1 MKKQSKADL
10 MLFIVTL
17 FWGASY
23 LLIKISLSYMG
34 EINLIALRFTIG
46 FILSFIIFYK
56 RILKV
61 DFKTVKYAMI
71 LSSILFVDYIILN
84 YGIKYSSVTNA
95 GFINS
100 LTVIFI
106 PILSALFFKQ
116 KPEKQLVAGI
126 CLCTLGIGLL
136 TINGRFQVGFGDVMC
151 IINAVLYAVHI
162 IITGKL
168 TKGADSVSLG
178 VLQLG
183 FVGLYS
189 TVFCFIFETP
199 QLPSNLQCWS
209 AVLVL
214 SIFCTAFAF
223 VVQTTSQQYTSAAH
237 TGIIFTLEPVFS
249 AIIAFFFAG
258 EVLTVKG
265 YFGAAILLIG
275 VLLGEVDI
283 KSLYENTSKK
293 KMEGKNYG

>member
-1 MKKQSKADL
+1 MNKQKQADL

-23 LLIKISLSYMG
+23 LLIKISLDYMG
-34 EINLIALRFTIG
+34 EINLIALRFSIG
-46 FILSFIIFYK
+46 FILSFIVFYK

-106 PILSALFFKQ
+106 PVLSAVFFKQ
-116 KPEKQLVAGI
+116 KPEKQVMAGI
-126 CLCTLGIGLL
+126 FLCTIGIGLL
-136 TINGRFQVGFGDVMC
+136 TINGRFQVGFGDIMC
-151 IINAVLYAVHI
+151 MLNAVLYAVHI

-189 TVFCFIFETP
+189 TIFSFIFETP
-199 QLPSNLQCWS
+199 TLPSNFQCWT
-209 AVLVL
+209 AVIVL

-223 VVQTTSQQYTSAAH
+223 VVQTISQQYTSPSH
-237 TGIIFTLEPVFS
+237 TGLIFTLEPVFS
-249 AIIAFFFAG
+249 AVIAFFFAG
-258 EVLTVKG
+258 EVLTARG
-265 YFGAAILLIG
+265 YFGAVILLAG

-283 KSLYENTSKK
+283 KSLYNNISNK
-293 KMEGKNYG
+293 KMKEKI

>member
-1 MKKQSKADL
+1 MNKQKQADL

-23 LLIKISLSYMG
+23 LLIKISLDYMG
-34 EINLIALRFTIG
+34 EINLVALRFSIG

-84 YGIKYSSVTNA
+84 YGIKYSSITNA

-106 PILSALFFKQ
+106 PVLSAVFLKQ
-116 KPEKQLVAGI
+116 KPEKQVMLGI
-126 CLCTLGIGLL
+126 FLCTIGIGLL
-136 TINGRFQVGFGDVMC
+136 TINGRFQMGFGDLMC
-151 IINAVLYAVHI
+151 MLNAVLYAAHI

-189 TVFCFIFETP
+189 TIFSFIFETP
-199 QLPSNLQCWS
+199 TLPPNFKCWIS
-209 AVLVL
+209 VIVL

-223 VVQTTSQQYTSAAH
+223 VVQTTSQQYTSASH
-237 TGIIFTLEPVFS
+237 TGLIFTLEPVFS
-249 AIIAFFFAG
+249 AVIAFFFAG
-258 EVLTVKG
+258 EVLTVRG
-265 YFGAAILLIG
+265 YFGAVILLAG
-275 VLLGEVDI
+275 VLLGEVDL
-283 KSLYENTSKK
+283 KSLFNNIS
-293 KMEGKNYG
+293 N